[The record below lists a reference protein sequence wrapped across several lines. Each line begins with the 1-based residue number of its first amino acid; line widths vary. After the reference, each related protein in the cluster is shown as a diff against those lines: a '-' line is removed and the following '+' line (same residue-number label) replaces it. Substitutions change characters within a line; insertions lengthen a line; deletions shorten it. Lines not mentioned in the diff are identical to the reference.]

1 MAPRNGRP
9 GYISS
14 ISRNARANARP
25 IYGIIPAVVLPDS
38 THLDPRREI
47 RIFDVVAMHA
57 AAGGKKREGKGRD
70 SAK

>member
-14 ISRNARANARP
+14 ISRNARANS
-25 IYGIIPAVVLPDS
+25 PAQS
-38 THLDPRREI
+38 TALFPPLFYPTQPTLIRREI